1 MIRRNHMF
9 PRKEKIL
16 SLGTEEEKIFE
27 NQFKSLCATTLLPRS
42 NEFIQH
48 GNTSCLLHSIAVS
61 YYSLAFA
68 TFLNTKCDKESLVV
82 GSLLHDYFLYDWHE
96 KDSSHRLHG
105 FFHSKKAYINA
116 SRDYNI
122 NYIEKDIIIK
132 HMFPLTI
139 VPPRYKES
147 VVVCIVDK
155 ICSLYEIFKRNP
167 YKDLQYKWI
176 LSNEETYFN

>member
-1 MIRRNHMF
+1 MRRRNNMVA
-9 PRKEKIL
+9 RKEKIL
-16 SLGTEEEKIFE
+16 YLGVEEEKIFE
-27 NQFKSLCATTLLPRS
+27 KQFEILCSTTLLPTS
-42 NEFIQH
+42 HEFIQH

-61 YYSLAFA
+61 YYSLAFI
-68 TFLNTKCDKESLVV
+68 TFLNMKCDKESLVV

-105 FFHSKKAYINA
+105 FFHPKKAYMNA

-147 VVVCIVDK
+147 IVVCIVDK

-167 YKDLQYKWI
+167 YRDLYYKWI
-176 LSNEETYFN
+176 LSNEDRYLN